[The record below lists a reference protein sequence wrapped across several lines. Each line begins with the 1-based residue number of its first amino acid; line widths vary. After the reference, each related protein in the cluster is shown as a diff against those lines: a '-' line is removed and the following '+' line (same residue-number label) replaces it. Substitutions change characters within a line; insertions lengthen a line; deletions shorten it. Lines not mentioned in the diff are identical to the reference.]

1 MNQDKINFLKNDF
14 IFLLKHLAPDAKGS
28 WGVMNGQQMVEHFV
42 DVVKNAS
49 GKLKLPMV
57 NQGETLEKARAFM
70 FSEKPFAAN
79 IKNPFISE
87 TPPPPKKATM
97 QGAIE
102 KLQKE
107 LNYFFEVFENDSE
120 LKTHNAFFGELDFAA
135 NVHLLHKHAMHH
147 LRQFGLVKSA

>member
-14 IFLLKHLAPDAKGS
+14 IFLLKHLAPDSRGT

-42 DVVKNAS
+42 DVVKNAN

-57 NQGETLEKARAFM
+57 NEGEKLEKARAFM
-70 FSEKPFAAN
+70 MSDKPFAEN

-87 TPPPPKKATM
+87 TPPAPRKATM

-102 KLQKE
+102 KLQQE
-107 LNYFFEVFENDSE
+107 LNYFFEVFEKDPA
-120 LKTHNAFFGELDFAA
+120 LTTQNAFFGELDFAG
-135 NVHLLHKHAMHH
+135 NVHLLHKHATHH
-147 LRQFGLVKSA
+147 LRQFGLVK

>member
-1 MNQDKINFLKNDF
+1 MNQDKINFLKDDF
-14 IFLLKHLAPDAKGS
+14 IFLLKHLAPDARGS

-57 NQGETLEKARAFM
+57 NEGEKLEKARAFM
-70 FSEKPFAAN
+70 MSDKPFPEN
-79 IKNPFISE
+79 VKNPFISE
-87 TPPPPKKATM
+87 TPPATRKATI

-107 LNYFFEVFENDSE
+107 LNFFFEVFEKDPAYT
-120 LKTHNAFFGELDFAA
+120 THNAFFGELDFTG

-147 LRQFGLVKSA
+147 LRQFGLVK